1 MISITTAESHPQ
13 RWWIA
18 FAILIGTWTGTST
31 NTMMPVA
38 LPSMLDDF
46 KVGVDVGVW
55 VISIFVLLA
64 AIFMPISGWL
74 GDRYGYRRI
83 YITGF
88 VGLWLFS
95 WAAVL
100 STTFR
105 WLLVT
110 RALQGIFDAVG
121 LPSTLGII
129 SLTFSRKERGL
140 AMGVW
145 AAVNGASHGLG
156 PAISGFLVQRFGW
169 AAPFWLNGA
178 TALLTVILLVI
189 IVPADQKRQARPF
202 DLLGAS
208 ALTLAMLTLMFNL
221 RQGSALGW
229 TSTVSLSLWVV
240 FGVLLLLFVL
250 TERRVAQP
258 FVQLQLFTNKH
269 YSLITAVSCGQFAVL
284 ASLQL
289 LLSLYL
295 IQLRGLA
302 EGLAGVII
310 LPLASTLA
318 IFSPVAG
325 RITDKIGLRS
335 SMMIGLGVT
344 ALMVGSMSS
353 WHTSTPTWLVMT
365 TLTLTGLGM
374 GFAHS
379 QGAAGVSLVI
389 QKSELGVAL
398 GIYSMLRFISATF
411 GVNTLGLIVETGR
424 TRAASLLSPY
434 QTSFIVL
441 TVVAAISFLLAT
453 LIPKSELLAI
463 GLTKPG
469 FCNTLSN
476 SAQK

>member
-1 MISITTAESHPQ
+1 MTITTESHPK

-18 FAILIGTWTGTST
+18 LAILVGTWTGTSL
-31 NTMMPVA
+31 NTMIPVA
-38 LPSMLDDF
+38 LPSMLEDF

-55 VISIFVLLA
+55 IISIFVLLA
-64 AIFMPISGWL
+64 AVFMPISGWL
-74 GDRYGYRRI
+74 GDRYGYRRV
-83 YITGF
+83 YIVGF

-95 WAAVL
+95 WAAAL
-100 STTFR
+100 STTFS
-105 WLLVT
+105 WLLII
-110 RALQGIFDAVG
+110 RALQGIVDAVG

-129 SLTFSRKERGL
+129 SLTFSSKERSL

-156 PAISGFLVQRFGW
+156 PAISGFLVQQFGW

-178 TALLTVILLVI
+178 TALLTIILLII
-189 IVPADQKRQARPF
+189 IVPTDQKPHTRPF
-202 DLLGAS
+202 DLLGAG

-221 RQGSALGW
+221 REGSELGW
-229 TSTVSLSLWVV
+229 TSVVSLSLWGV
-240 FGVLLLLFVL
+240 FGLLLLLFVL
-250 TERRVAQP
+250 IERRVAHP
-258 FVQLQLFTNKH
+258 FAQLQLFANKH

-284 ASLQL
+284 LSLQL

-302 EGLAGVII
+302 EGIAGLLI

-335 SMMIGLGVT
+335 SMMIGLGLT
-344 ALMVGSMSS
+344 ALMVGSMSL
-353 WHTSTPTWLVMT
+353 WHTATPAWLVMT
-365 TLTLTGLGM
+365 TLTITGLGM

-398 GIYSMLRFISATF
+398 GIYNMLRFISGTF
-411 GVNTLGLIVETGR
+411 GVNILGLIVETA
-424 TRAASLLSPY
+424 RANAVSLLAPY
-434 QTSFIVL
+434 QTSFIAL
-441 TVVAAISFLLAT
+441 AVVAAISFLLAA
-453 LIPKSELLAI
+453 LIPGSELLSE
-463 GLTKPG
+463 TKPV
-469 FCNTLSN
+469 
-476 SAQK
+476 SA